1 MHLQVEFSNAYKYYF
16 SCTREYKFIT
26 TQLVSLSE
34 ILKSALHGRRQSQA
48 GPKSQPS
55 QFCDSVLPDQAVVIA
70 RPITAGSQPV
80 EKATPV
86 LWVLVALKR
95 FRGQKTP

>member
-26 TQLVSLSE
+26 TQLVSPSE
-34 ILKSALHGRRQSQA
+34 ILKSALHEARQSQA
-48 GPKSQPS
+48 GPKSNA
-55 QFCDSVLPDQAVVIA
+55 LPDQAVVIA

-80 EKATPV
+80 EKATPA
-86 LWVLVALKR
+86 LWVLVALKC